1 MKENKRSFVQSISGI
16 LSENSKFLFEE
27 RIANCLVV
35 YKERVEGHSRRSVV
49 GGKGRGVTTRYLES
63 GNKVVR
69 FAVENIILANTVAG
83 ENS

>member
-1 MKENKRSFVQSISGI
+1 M
-16 LSENSKFLFEE
+16 
-27 RIANCLVV
+27 VV